1 MRAIGDASERFREDG
16 LRPLRA
22 CRFAA
27 QLASRVDEA
36 TLAAIPGSLDILA
49 KVSAGAGAR
58 RDPQDPPGARPL
70 RRASR

>member
-1 MRAIGDASERFREDG
+1 MTRTGAGATCGSGSSAPSATPAERFREDG

-27 QLASRVDEA
+27 QLGFTVEEA

-49 KVSAGAGAR
+49 KVSAESACGTR
-58 RDPQDPPGARPL
+58 
-70 RRASR
+70 S